1 MSRWITPGYAKA
13 VEQVLP
19 EALIV
24 IDKFHVVQEVNRC
37 LDNVRK
43 DLQRYYRSQGVDIRR
58 FKRARNLFMTNWED
72 LSASGCDRLSEWFEE
87 FGELYDAYM
96 CKESFRDIYI
106 TADTQEKAAT
116 MFDAWVESI
125 PDFESFSAMRKTML
139 RRRNHILNY
148 WDAPYTNAY
157 TESTN
162 NAIKKIEKAGRGYKF
177 DTLRERCLLEINH
190 PKPDK
195 FDPRSATYI
204 QTVSAVPSEV
214 RQMDKVKKLY
224 APKAKPEYKDD
235 SLFSVPEGTMRDIT
249 TFSFAVPIKP
259 KCVYKPYNG
268 KLGDYLT
275 VYLEM
280 HDSRHREESF
290 QNRME
295 MYYSRL
301 KELNL

>member
-1 MSRWITPGYAKA
+1 MRNYLWVTW
-13 VEQVLP
+13 
-19 EALIV
+19 
-24 IDKFHVVQEVNRC
+24 KFDSVF
-37 LDNVRK
+37 
-43 DLQRYYRSQGVDIRR
+43 I
-58 FKRARNLFMTNWED
+58 
-72 LSASGCDRLSEWFEE
+72 
-87 FGELYDAYM
+87 
-96 CKESFRDIYI
+96 
-106 TADTQEKAAT
+106 
-116 MFDAWVESI
+116 
-125 PDFESFSAMRKTML
+125 
-139 RRRNHILNY
+139 
-148 WDAPYTNAY
+148 
-157 TESTN
+157 
-162 NAIKKIEKAGRGYKF
+162 YKF

-204 QTVSAVPSEV
+204 QTVSVVPSEA
-214 RQMDKVKKLY
+214 RQMDKIKILY

-235 SLFSVPEGTMRDIT
+235 SLFSVPEGTMRDMT

-290 QNRME
+290 QNRMK

>member
-1 MSRWITPGYAKA
+1 MKRYL
-13 VEQVLP
+13 QL
-19 EALIV
+19 
-24 IDKFHVVQEVNRC
+24 F
-37 LDNVRK
+37 
-43 DLQRYYRSQGVDIRR
+43 DL
-58 FKRARNLFMTNWED
+58 F
-72 LSASGCDRLSEWFEE
+72 
-87 FGELYDAYM
+87 
-96 CKESFRDIYI
+96 
-106 TADTQEKAAT
+106 
-116 MFDAWVESI
+116 
-125 PDFESFSAMRKTML
+125 
-139 RRRNHILNY
+139 
-148 WDAPYTNAY
+148 Y

-190 PKPDK
+190 PKPNK

-204 QTVSAVPSEV
+204 QTVSAVPSEA

-235 SLFSVPEGTMRDIT
+235 SLFSIPEGIMQDMT
-249 TFSFAVPIKP
+249 TFNYAVSIKP
-259 KCVYKPYNG
+259 KCVYKTYNG

-290 QNRME
+290 QNRMK

>member
-1 MSRWITPGYAKA
+1 MDPSICYCVTMDFAPGYAKA

-43 DLQRYYRSQGVDIRR
+43 DLQRDYRSQGVDIRR

-72 LSASGCDRLSEWFEE
+72 LSVSGSERLSEWFEE
-87 FGELYDAYM
+87 FGDLYDAYM

-106 TADTQEKAAT
+106 TADTKEQAET

-125 PDFESFSAMRKTML
+125 PDFESFVAMRKTML
-139 RRRNHILNY
+139 RRRDHILNY
-148 WDAPYTNAY
+148 WEAPYTNAY

-204 QTVSAVPSEV
+204 KTTGVVPSEDQQKNKIK
-214 RQMDKVKKLY
+214 RLY
-224 APKAKPEYKDD
+224 APKAKPEYKD
-235 SLFSVPEGTMRDIT
+235 SSVFSVPEGAMQDMT

-259 KCVYKPYNG
+259 KCVYEPYNG
-268 KLGDYLT
+268 KG
-275 VYLEM
+275 
-280 HDSRHREESF
+280 
-290 QNRME
+290 
-295 MYYSRL
+295 
-301 KELNL
+301 